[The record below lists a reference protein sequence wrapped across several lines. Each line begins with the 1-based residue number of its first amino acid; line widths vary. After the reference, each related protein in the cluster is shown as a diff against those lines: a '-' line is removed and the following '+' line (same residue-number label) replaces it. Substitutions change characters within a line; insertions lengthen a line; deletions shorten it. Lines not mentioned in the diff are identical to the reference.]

1 MMNNQA
7 QSYCTSTGSEFFK
20 KKYKLSN
27 DAFNLTHQSFYLSSI
42 GFGMYKGEYK
52 AKIKEKFTK
61 K

>member
-1 MMNNQA
+1 MMNQA

-27 DAFNLTHQSFYLSSI
+27 DAFNLTHQSFYLSSLALVCI
-42 GFGMYKGEYK
+42 R
-52 AKIKEKFTK
+52 ANISKIKEKFTK